1 MLIEGATSTTSPSQ
15 AIFSNSVVALSAG
28 WCGSSPPSHFHQPRL
43 NISPLWSWWDKQFYS
58 TSLVFLQGPL
68 TIFTDNQGA
77 ILFAKGPTRH
87 HLQTKHFDI
96 HHHFIQKQ
104 VKKGAIQLE
113 HCPTTSMIADM
124 LTKALPHPQFK
135 SCNPLPVSAQ
145 SSRYIAVQLEGAC
158 WQSYRVTPT
167 NLHTAMHSGHLL
179 PLWYAIFGL
188 ILFGS
193 VLKLFDPSLKIR
205 GPVVVKRAEFIRNW
219 KVRTLYVRVQSLIH
233 SWLLH
238 IVHLPHKAFSLL
250 SGVHTPLPSTLCLPT
265 PSSFFRSGYLRP
277 RPKLGCR
284 WHRILMEMGLF
295 QLGICKKTPN
305 KRASVASKEW
315 YYTKASNCQSL
326 PHH

>member
-205 GPVVVKRAEFIRNW
+205 GPVVVKQAEFIHDW
-219 KVRTLYVRVQSLIH
+219 KCTMYRKFSFYSL
-233 SWLLH
+233 S
-238 IVHLPHKAFSLL
+238 
-250 SGVHTPLPSTLCLPT
+250 
-265 PSSFFRSGYLRP
+265 Y
-277 RPKLGCR
+277 
-284 WHRILMEMGLF
+284 F
-295 QLGICKKTPN
+295 QQQL
-305 KRASVASKEW
+305 
-315 YYTKASNCQSL
+315 
-326 PHH
+326 